1 MGAEAL
7 TGMGDALYV
16 PQGSRNP
23 QRIQCAWISTE
34 DVEGIISQWDGLP
47 DEYLGVDRDKLEK
60 LRYAVEHQLY
70 VSAPMVERMFGVDS
84 KMAKAMV
91 KELNMP
97 EVTF

>member
-1 MGAEAL
+1 
-7 TGMGDALYV
+7 
-16 PQGSRNP
+16 
-23 QRIQCAWISTE
+23 
-34 DVEGIISQWDGLP
+34 
-47 DEYLGVDRDKLEK
+47 
-60 LRYAVEHQLY
+60 LY